1 MNIALL
7 TLAALIGSAI
17 SGAVGMGGGAFL
29 IAVMTM
35 MLAPGAV
42 VPIHGLVQFTSNGS
56 RALTL
61 REHIYWPM
69 VARFCPTM
77 VLGALIGRQLY
88 QGADLPWF
96 KPAIGAFILISLA
109 WKRLKPKHLTVPL
122 WVLIPA
128 GVGGGFLTIAIGA
141 AGPYLAAFFLGGNLE
156 RKQIVATKAAIQTFG
171 HLLKVP
177 VFLDIGFN
185 YGAHVTT
192 IVPLIAAVI
201 IGTRIGTSL
210 LGRMSEGGFQK
221 GFQLVLGALG
231 LKLVLSPWW

>member
-96 KPAIGAFILISLA
+96 KPAIGAFILASLA
-109 WKRLKPKHLTVPL
+109 WKRFKPKHLTVPL
-122 WVLIPA
+122 WAFIPA

-141 AGPYLAAFFLGGNLE
+141 AGPYLAAFFLGGELQ

-185 YGAHVTT
+185 YGAHTLT

-210 LGRMSEGGFQK
+210 LGRMSERGFQK

-231 LKLVLSPWW
+231 LRLVLSPWL